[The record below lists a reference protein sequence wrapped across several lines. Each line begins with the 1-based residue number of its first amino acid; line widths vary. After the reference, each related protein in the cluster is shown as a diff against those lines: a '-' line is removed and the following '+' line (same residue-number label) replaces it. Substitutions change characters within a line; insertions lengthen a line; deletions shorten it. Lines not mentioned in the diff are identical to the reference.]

1 MFESHRG
8 AWVSVC
14 CEYCV
19 LSSRGLCDELIT
31 SPEGSYRLCCVA
43 VCDLENL
50 VNEEAIARVGLQ
62 HQKKK
67 QWGNISVFSKIN
79 RTVREGDY
87 TYRPTA
93 TVKYEW
99 RLMSRSSYTFT
110 EHTGKSLAFAAT
122 ILDRKWVK
130 FPS

>member
-1 MFESHRG
+1 M
-8 AWVSVC
+8 
-14 CEYCV
+14 

-67 QWGNISVFSKIN
+67 
-79 RTVREGDY
+79 TVG
-87 TYRPTA
+87 
-93 TVKYEW
+93 KYFCLLEDQ
-99 RLMSRSSYTFT
+99 SNS
-110 EHTGKSLAFAAT
+110 A
-122 ILDRKWVK
+122 
-130 FPS
+130 